1 VTAAAAA
8 RRVNVLLPAGAPPM
22 ETSKKTLGL
31 DIVDELVDEN
41 WLKVVMVDD

>member
-1 VTAAAAA
+1 
-8 RRVNVLLPAGAPPM
+8 M

-41 WLKVVMVDD
+41 WLLRVVMVDD